1 MPRLVESED
10 TIVRAERALTD
21 LVRLFNRPSVQRRLI
36 AEARL
41 DLEISACWTLGR
53 LGQLGPSR
61 LTDVA
66 SSSGVDASSITHRVQ
81 ALERAGYIER
91 MADPEDGRAWVIGL
105 SPEGKLALAR
115 LRATRA
121 TLIERLLAGWDDTER
136 LTFSLALD
144 RFRQAMEA
152 ELNEA

>member
-1 MPRLVESED
+1 MPATLQSED

-21 LVRLFNRPSVQRRLI
+21 LVRLFNRPAVQRRLI
-36 AEARL
+36 AQARL

-61 LTDVA
+61 LSDLA

-91 MADPEDGRAWVIGL
+91 IADPEDGRAWVIGL
-105 SPEGKLALAR
+105 SPDGELALAR
-115 LRATRA
+115 LRAARA
-121 TLIERLLAGWDDTER
+121 TLVERLLAGWDDAER

-144 RFRQAMEA
+144 RVREAMEA
-152 ELNEA
+152 ELHES